1 MVTRQWR
8 LAAGLLAG
16 GALTAAAAWALREV
30 YEAFGE
36 RGPLGDDSRVAG
48 SPQFRDGVFHNTVP
62 AEVVPPGAAG
72 RIARQMLFGKQK
84 RRPSGMVPTRYANPE
99 PPDPNGLYVTWHGH
113 STALIEIDGKRV
125 LFDPVWSDRCS
136 PSRLAGPR
144 RLHPPP
150 VPLSELSAVDA
161 IVISHDH
168 YDHLDLPTVRALA
181 REHDAPFL
189 VPLGVGA
196 HLRRWGIAAQ
206 RVIELDWDDRAEIA
220 GLTFVATAARHFSGR
235 ALRRNRTLWA
245 SWVLAGASHR
255 VFYTGDSGY
264 FDGYAAIGA
273 QHGPFDA
280 TLMQVGA
287 YGEAW
292 PDIHMT
298 PEEGVAAHI
307 DLRGQLLI
315 PLHWA
320 TFNLALHDWA
330 EPADRVWREAK
341 AREVRLAVPRPG
353 ERVDV
358 ADPPAVDG
366 WWQDVA

>member
-1 MVTRQWR
+1 MARWR
-8 LAAGLLAG
+8 WVAGVAAG
-16 GALTAAAAWALREV
+16 GALAAATAWALREV
-30 YEAFGE
+30 AESFGE
-36 RGPLGDDSRVAG
+36 RGTLEDDDRVVR
-48 SPQFRDGVFHNTVP
+48 SPQFSDGVFHNAVP
-62 AEVVPPGAAG
+62 ASIVPPGSMP
-72 RIARQMLFGKQK
+72 RIMRQMLFGDQK
-84 RRPSGMVPTRYANPE
+84 RRPSAPVPLVTTDPGPAE
-99 PPDPNGLYVTWHGH
+99 PDGVYVTWYGH
-113 STALIEIDGKRV
+113 SSALVEIDGKRI
-125 LFDPVWSDRCS
+125 LFDPVWGERCS
-136 PSRLAGPR
+136 PSRLVGPR

-150 VPLSELSAVDA
+150 VPLGLLPTLDA

-196 HLRRWGIAAQ
+196 HLRRWGIAHD
-206 RVIELDWDDRAEIA
+206 RVIELDWDERAEVA
-220 GLTFVATAARHFSGR
+220 GLTLVATAARHFSGR
-235 ALRRNRTLWA
+235 SFARNRTLWA
-245 SWVLAGASHR
+245 SWVLIGRNRR

-273 QHGPFDA
+273 EHGPFDA
-280 TLMQVGA
+280 TLMQIGA

-298 PEEGVAAHI
+298 PEEGVAAHVAV
-307 DLRGQLLI
+307 GGAVLI

-330 EPADRVWREAK
+330 EPAERVWREAK
-341 AREVRLAVPRPG
+341 AREVHLVVPRPG

-366 WWQDVA
+366 WWQTIA